1 MKLTRPAAGQYLIEV
16 EDKND
21 QTALETALV
30 LAESS
35 LQAQEDKHDGTF
47 QDQIDSCWR
56 VLRGLKR
63 SWTV

>member
-16 EDKND
+16 EDTND
-21 QTALETALV
+21 QTALETVLV

-35 LQAQEDKHDGTF
+35 LQAQDKDDGTF

>member
-21 QTALETALV
+21 QTVRV

-35 LQAQEDKHDGTF
+35 LQAQEDKDDGTF

-56 VLRGLKR
+56 VPRGLKR